1 MAEFRGIVPGVE
13 FARIVPQLVFR
24 GVLFSWCPSDVF
36 GYKTIMQKVRKE
48 RPMQATQANRPM
60 FSQPRFPK
68 EVYEEIRTAAKSE
81 GLAISTWIRRVCVL
95 ALEARRQRGALR
107 D

>member
-1 MAEFRGIVPGVE
+1 VE
-13 FARIVPQLVFR
+13 FVRIVPEFVSR
-24 GVLFSWCPSDVF
+24 GVLSPWCPSDVF
-36 GYKTIMQKVRKE
+36 GYKTSMRKIRKE
-48 RPMQATQANRPM
+48 KPMQATQANRPM

-95 ALEARRQRGALR
+95 ALEARRQKSDLR